1 MKNVHFIANSN
12 YARTL
17 LSKFEL
23 DENKIEQKFYGVEPK
38 QVERRFNKNLKVLY
52 LGRFVDFKGPDL
64 VVQSF
69 IKACDQGFNGTL
81 KMVGSGP
88 LLVTCKLLAKRSKYA
103 DKITFCEPVDADTA
117 AKLFVES
124 DIYNM
129 HNCLGILTGE
139 GEAFGVT
146 IIEAMSFG
154 TVVITGNYGGPQEI
168 IENGED
174 GILITPE
181 DVEAHAQALL
191 DLQNNPHLLQKLS
204 RNAVVKINKLFLHI

>member
-1 MKNVHFIANSN
+1 
-12 YARTL
+12 
-17 LSKFEL
+17 
-23 DENKIEQKFYGVEPK
+23 
-38 QVERRFNKNLKVLY
+38 
-52 LGRFVDFKGPDL
+52 
-64 VVQSF
+64 
-69 IKACDQGFNGTL
+69 
-81 KMVGSGP
+81 MVGSGP

-204 RNAVVKINKLFLHI
+204 RNAIVKINKIFSAAQEKATLFSIFKKIENREELS